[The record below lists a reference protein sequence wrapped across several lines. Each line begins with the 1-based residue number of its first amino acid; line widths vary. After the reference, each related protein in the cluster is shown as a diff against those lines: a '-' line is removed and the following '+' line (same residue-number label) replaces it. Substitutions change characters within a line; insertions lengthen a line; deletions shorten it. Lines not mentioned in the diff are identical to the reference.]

1 MAMGRV
7 SVCLAGVALGCAT
20 LMPAYAQTPEAA
32 IKQNLLQRQQQ
43 QDELSLKIQQ
53 SQQLLQPQLN
63 AGQRNRLSGLYLQ
76 QQVDQQEQQSRQLQ
90 QQIEL
95 EQGSRPLGPEGQ
107 RLRLEIQLRQF
118 DRDRDARSLQ
128 QDVQLKAAEAA
139 PE

>member
-1 MAMGRV
+1 MDTA
-7 SVCLAGVALGCAT
+7 SKYLAVVALASAAFT
-20 LMPAYAQTPEAA
+20 AAYAQTPDAA

-63 AGQRNRLSGLYLQ
+63 ASQRNKLSELYLQ

-90 QQIEL
+90 RQIEL
-95 EQGSRPLGPEGQ
+95 EQSSRLFGAEGQ

-118 DRDRDARSLQ
+118 DRDRDTQLLQ
-128 QDVQLKAAEAA
+128 QDAQRKSREAA

>member
-1 MAMGRV
+1 MRMDTA
-7 SVCLAGVALGCAT
+7 SKYLAGVALASAAFT
-20 LMPAYAQTPEAA
+20 AAYAQTPDAA

-63 AGQRNRLSGLYLQ
+63 ASQRNRLSELYLQ

-90 QQIEL
+90 SQIEL
-95 EQGSRPLGPEGQ
+95 EQSSRPLGAEGQ

-118 DRDRDARSLQ
+118 DRDRDAQLLQ
-128 QDVQLKAAEAA
+128 QDAQRKSREAA